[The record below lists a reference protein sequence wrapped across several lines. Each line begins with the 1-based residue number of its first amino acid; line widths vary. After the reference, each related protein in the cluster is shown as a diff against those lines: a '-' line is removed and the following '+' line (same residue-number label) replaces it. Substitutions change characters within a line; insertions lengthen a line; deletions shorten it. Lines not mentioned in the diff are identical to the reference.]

1 MELYK
6 RDAWKTFSDFREW
19 MKTNWPKEG
28 EPIHG
33 KPNLKPMV
41 KHGMSK
47 MEIKRMIR
55 QNTGVSFLGDHS
67 R

>member
-1 MELYK
+1 MELNK
-6 RDAWKTFSDFREW
+6 RDVWKTFSDFREW
-19 MKTNWPKEG
+19 MKTNWPQED
-28 EPIHG
+28 ELIQD

-47 MEIKRMIR
+47 RETKRMMR